1 MTDMT
6 HEHCSELLPDLLS
19 GDLRAEEAVEIEA
32 HLEGC
37 DECRTELRGLEAL
50 RSELT
55 PLSDFER
62 SRLRR
67 AVRDTL
73 PEGAGFGPEKAPLW
87 RKAAPF
93 LSAAAALLIV
103 GFAITSI
110 NLGGSD
116 EMSGAASESSD
127 AGGDASVSDESDEA
141 FSDKGGSAREDA
153 ASGSGSASEEITSG
167 AAEPE
172 PGEPESLEAATGGFT
187 AGKSSARYP
196 LYKIVQNLDP
206 AKLES
211 QARDGGTYGDA
222 AQTLEP
228 KDAERDRKE
237 LLATLSGRAERSGR
251 SGSVLESCARSLI
264 NGSSAELLPVFAAY
278 GILDS
283 KRSLAIGFIE
293 ANRGVYNRYL
303 IGVWTPPAPCEDP
316 LIRRGQLR

>member
-19 GDLRAEEAVEIEA
+19 GDLRAEDAVEIEA

-67 AVRDTL
+67 AVREAL
-73 PEGAGFGPEKAPLW
+73 PEGAGFGPEKASLW
-87 RKAAPF
+87 RRAAPF

-110 NLGGSD
+110 ELGGSD
-116 EMSGAASESSD
+116 EMTGAAGESSD
-127 AGGDASVSDESDEA
+127 TGGDTSSSDEA
-141 FSDKGGSAREDA
+141 GSVEAGSAQEEE
-153 ASGSGSASEEITSG
+153 ASGAGSTSDEITSG
-167 AAEPE
+167 AAKPE
-172 PGEPESLEAATGGFT
+172 SGDTESLEAPAGAATGGR
-187 AGKSSARYP
+187 SSGRYP
-196 LYKIVQNLDP
+196 LFKVSQNLS
-206 AKLES
+206 AEKLES
-211 QARDGGTYGDA
+211 QARDGSTYRAA

-237 LLATLSGRAERSGR
+237 LLATLSRRAETSGR

-264 NGSSAELLPVFAAY
+264 DGSRAELLPVFAAY
-278 GILDS
+278 GVLDS

-316 LIRRGQLR
+316 LLLRGQLR

>member
-1 MTDMT
+1 MT

-19 GDLRAEEAVEIEA
+19 GDLRAEDAVEVEA

-73 PEGAGFGPEKAPLW
+73 PEGAGFGPEKASLW
-87 RKAAPF
+87 RRAAPF

-110 NLGGSD
+110 ELGGSD
-116 EMSGAASESSD
+116 EMTGGAESSD
-127 AGGDASVSDESDEA
+127 AGGDTSSSDEA
-141 FSDKGGSAREDA
+141 GSVEAGSAQEEET
-153 ASGSGSASEEITSG
+153 SGAGSASDEIASD
-167 AAEPE
+167 A
-172 PGEPESLEAATGGFT
+172 GEPESLEAPAGAATGGR
-187 AGKSSARYP
+187 SSGRYP
-196 LYKIVQNLDP
+196 LLKVSQNLS
-206 AKLES
+206 AEKLES
-211 QARDGGTYGDA
+211 QARSGNTYRAA
-222 AQTLEP
+222 AQTLKP

-237 LLATLSGRAERSGR
+237 LLATLSRRAENSGR

-264 NGSSAELLPVFAAY
+264 DGWSAELLPVFAAY

-293 ANRGVYNRYL
+293 ANRGVFNRYV
-303 IGVWTPPAPCEDP
+303 IGLWTPPAPCEDP
-316 LIRRGQLR
+316 RILRGPLR